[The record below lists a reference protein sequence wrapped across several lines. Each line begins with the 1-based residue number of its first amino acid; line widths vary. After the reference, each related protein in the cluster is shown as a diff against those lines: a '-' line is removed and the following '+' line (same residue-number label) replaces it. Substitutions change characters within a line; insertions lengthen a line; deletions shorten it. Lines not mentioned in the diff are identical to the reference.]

1 MGLLQNLLKQY
12 PFLRKTPKWL
22 RKNRAAIIVV
32 FGLLT
37 FGLTLTPLFQEFI
50 PFQVLDQLRTDWR
63 FRLRG
68 MSKPHP
74 DIVLLGVTASTQDP
88 SLLSEFSAESA
99 PIQMLENGWPPPREF
114 WAHVVDRLA
123 ELGAKTI
130 AIDILFSGERPG
142 NEQFGAAVARHREKL
157 ILGSTMVIENNES
170 IRVGKQFILP
180 HPSIV
185 GEKGSDVTGHCVLY
199 PDSDNVVR
207 RVSYRTS
214 ELREMGIQDDSR
226 NLTAFSTLAYEKF
239 TGHKG
244 PDGYEQLIN
253 FQGPPTTY
261 SYIPLEEIF
270 IDRLLKTDP
279 KFQGGSLFKNKLVLI
294 GPIAETFHD
303 LHKTPFGEDA
313 KATPGVEIHAHILG
327 SLLQNSLLS
336 DAPAWTAPMLAL
348 VATVLCIGALCL
360 VQTALI
366 QFGILSTLF
375 GSLLFGTQHL
385 FTHHNLLV
393 PTGSA
398 DFCLLIIGVFGLVLT
413 FTTSQLER
421 ALVRGVLDRYV
432 SKNIASLVV
441 EHSGDFAEM
450 LKGEKKNVCILFSD
464 VRGFTSIFETS
475 DAVALV
481 GQLNEYFDRMVRLI
495 LGNNGTLQKF
505 IGDAIMAAWGDTHS
519 FSPEEDAFRAV
530 RTALSMRPAL
540 AQLNADWKSDP
551 NRIEMKI
558 GIGVNYGEVVVGEIG
573 SPDRREFTLLGDAVN
588 TAARFESATKQ
599 YHVDI
604 LIGGSVEALTR
615 GKFVYRCVDLSRF
628 KGKKKPVETFTPL
641 SFPDIAP
648 PEWLDTY
655 HQAIQLFRTQHW
667 AEARARFESV
677 LQTLNGED
685 FLCQMYLKRIAHLEA
700 QPPGPDWDGAHT
712 LEEK

>member
-1 MGLLQNLLKQY
+1 M
-12 PFLRKTPKWL
+12 
-22 RKNRAAIIVV
+22 IVV
-32 FGLLT
+32 FGLLM
-37 FGLTLTPLFQEFI
+37 FGLTLSPIYQQFI
-50 PFQVLDQLRTDWR
+50 PFQKLDLSRLDSR

-68 MSKPHP
+68 NTQKHP
-74 DIVLLGVTASTQDP
+74 DIVLLGITASTQDP
-88 SLLSEFSAESA
+88 TLLAEYSGEIA
-99 PIQMLENGWPPPREF
+99 PIRMLENGWPPPREF

-130 AIDILFSGERPG
+130 AIDILFPGERPG
-142 NEQFGAAVARHREKL
+142 NEAFSAAIQRHREKL
-157 ILGSTMVIENNES
+157 VLGSTMVIENNES
-170 IRVGKQFILP
+170 TRTGKQFILP
-180 HPSIV
+180 HPTLV
-185 GEKGSDVTGHCVLY
+185 GENGDDITGYCVLY

-214 ELREMGIQDDSR
+214 ELREMGVPDDSK
-226 NLTAFSTLAYEKF
+226 NLKAFATLAYEKF
-239 TGHKG
+239 MGRKG

-253 FQGPPTTY
+253 YQGPPTTY
-261 SYIPLEEIF
+261 TYIPLEEIF

-279 KFQGGSLFKNKLVLI
+279 KFQGGTLFKDKLVLI
-294 GPIAETFHD
+294 GPITETFHD
-303 LHKTPFGEDA
+303 SHKTPFGENA
-313 KATPGVEIHAHILG
+313 TTTPGVEIHAQILG
-327 SLLQNSLLS
+327 ALLS
-336 DAPAWTAPMLAL
+336 GTPMHDAPPWSGT
-348 VATVLCIGALCL
+348 ALCL
-360 VQTALI
+360 LSTLLCILCLTRFQTALI
-366 QFGILSTLF
+366 QFGCLSAVVSAIF
-375 GSLLFGTQHL
+375 FSTQHL
-385 FTHHNLLV
+385 FNQHNLLV
-393 PTGSA
+393 PTGPA
-398 DFCLLIIGVFGLVLT
+398 DFCALTIGVFGLVLT

-495 LGNNGTLQKF
+495 LGNSGTLQKF

-519 FSPEEDAFRAV
+519 LSPEQDALLAV

-540 AQLNADWKSDP
+540 EELNAGWKADP
-551 NRIEMKI
+551 SRIEMKI

-641 SFPDIAP
+641 SFPDVP
-648 PEWLDTY
+648 PPAWLDTY
-655 HQAIQLFRTQHW
+655 HEAIQLFRTQRW
-667 AEARARFESV
+667 SEARARFESV
-677 LQTLNGED
+677 LQTLQGDD
-685 FLCQMYLKRIAHLEA
+685 FLCQMYLKRINHLEA
-700 QPPGPDWDGAHT
+700 NPPGPDWDGAHT